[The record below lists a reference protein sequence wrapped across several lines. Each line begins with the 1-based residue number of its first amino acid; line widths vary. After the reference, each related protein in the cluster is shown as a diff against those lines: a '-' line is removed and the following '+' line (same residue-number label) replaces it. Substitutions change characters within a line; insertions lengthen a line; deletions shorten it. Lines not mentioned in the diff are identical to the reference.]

1 MEALMIGDIKNYI
14 PMSMDKGQV
23 CVLIP
28 TLNEAPTIA
37 GLILEFRQR
46 GYENILVIDGHS
58 TDETRAIAKL
68 SGATVILQARRGK
81 GNAVIEAF
89 GEITTPYILMID
101 GDGTYSPRD
110 ADRMLEPLLQGADQV
125 IGDRLTEEN
134 RRSFSR
140 LNYAG
145 NQILNRLFK
154 VAHGVYLN
162 DILSGYRAFTIAA
175 VQQMRLKESGF
186 GIETEISAE
195 ATRNNQDIRIV
206 PIHYRKRS
214 GTRTKLNP
222 FHDGIKITTTIYRL
236 ARMSNPLF
244 YFGLIGIILMLA
256 GLVLGVYVLIE
267 WFQHIDHIPLT
278 ILTVLLIVVGFQI
291 FMFGVISDM
300 MLAFHR
306 EVIREIQ
313 SPKKETTKNKE

>member
-1 MEALMIGDIKNYI
+1 MHGSTYDKGYKNYI
-14 PMSMDKGQV
+14 PMSLDKGQV

-37 GLILEFRQR
+37 GLVLEFRKQ
-46 GYENILVIDGHS
+46 GYEDVLVIDGHS
-58 TDETRAIAKL
+58 TDGTRTVAESA
-68 SGATVILQARRGK
+68 GAHVVIQTGRGK
-81 GNAVIEAF
+81 GNAIIEAF
-89 GEITTPYILMID
+89 GMISRPFVLMID
-101 GDGTYSPRD
+101 GDGTYSPED
-110 ADRMLEPLLQGADQV
+110 SEKLLEPLLFGADQV

-134 RRSFSR
+134 RSSFSR

-154 VAHGVYLN
+154 VAHGRYLQ
-162 DILSGYRAFTIAA
+162 DILSGYRAFTLAA
-175 VQQMRLKESGF
+175 VQQLRLKESGF

-195 ATRNNQDIRIV
+195 AARNNQDIRIV
-206 PIHYRKRS
+206 PIKYKKRS
-214 GTRTKLNP
+214 GTPTKLNP
-222 FHDGIKITTTIYRL
+222 FHDGIKITSTIYRL
-236 ARMSNPLF
+236 AKMSNPLF
-244 YFGLIGIILMLA
+244 YFGLIGIIIMIF

-267 WFQHIDHIPLT
+267 WLEQIEHIPLT

-313 SPKKETTKNKE
+313 SRTRTDREK